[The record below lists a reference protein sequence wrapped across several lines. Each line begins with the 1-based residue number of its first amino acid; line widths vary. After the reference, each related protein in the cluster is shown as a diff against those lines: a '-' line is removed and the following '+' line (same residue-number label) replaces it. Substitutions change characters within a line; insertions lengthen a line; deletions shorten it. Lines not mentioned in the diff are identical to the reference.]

1 MPGQLPVY
9 IGFGPIG
16 VIDAGSLIRLI
27 FKVMKK
33 SGRRAL
39 DSRLKDGLDSELNK
53 SLTVS
58 ICLVMD
64 LVSGYLKGSP
74 MYLTTAVLGLR
85 RLA

>member
-1 MPGQLPVY
+1 MPGQLPFY

-27 FKVMKK
+27 SKIMKK

-64 LVSGYLKGSP
+64 L
-74 MYLTTAVLGLR
+74 
-85 RLA
+85 